1 MSINYYVD
9 AVEERCLSG
18 ALVLPFKKDML
29 TDVGSLRFMA
39 FLTSNMQVIV
49 RRLGSS
55 HLMSVVRS
63 DGRRIEKS
71 DILYD
76 LKSQIFPSSYDIV
89 DFIDCLDNFE
99 VLYPLCVIFGRVYRQ
114 SAVQY
119 HEECITRC
127 LIKRIG

>member
-9 AVEERCLSG
+9 VMEEWCLSG
-18 ALVLPFKKDML
+18 SLVLPFKKGMVIDL
-29 TDVGSLRFMA
+29 ENKRFMA
-39 FLTSNMQVIV
+39 FLASNMQIIV
-49 RRLGSS
+49 QRLGSS
-55 HLMSVVRS
+55 YLMSVVRS
-63 DGRRIEKS
+63 DGRKIEKS
-71 DILYD
+71 DILYE
-76 LKSQIFPSSYDIV
+76 LKNQVFSSNYEIV
-89 DFIDCLDNFE
+89 DFVDYLDNFE